1 MSALTDAV
9 LTARRRGGRTPA
21 RPAGP
26 MQRREARWGYAFI
39 SPWLIGFLLFWAVPI
54 GASLVFSTLDFQLT
68 DPDATTF
75 AGTSNWE
82 RALSDPDT
90 WTALA
95 ATFRFTVLFLP
106 LSLVTALGL
115 ALLLNSE
122 HLKFTGFFRLL
133 FYAPSM
139 IPLVAGVLIWQQ
151 VLNPQTGWVNRLI
164 GLAGVDATGTDG
176 IRWFD
181 NPILV
186 LFAFSFIGLWGIG
199 NAMMVNLAG
208 LQSIPTELYEAAA
221 IDGAGWWRRLRSVT
235 LPLLS
240 PIMFYNLVI
249 GSVAILQYFVVP
261 WVLFGATGRP
271 GGASRFLLVHFYQ
284 QAFVFG
290 DMGYGAA
297 LAWLIFI
304 VVAVFTGVLFGTSRY
319 WVHYG
324 TERS

>member
-1 MSALTDAV
+1 MSDFTQAV
-9 LTARRRGGRTPA
+9 LTARRRRGA
-21 RPAGP
+21 RPTRPASP

-39 SPWLIGFLLFWAVPI
+39 APWIIGFVLFWAVPI

-68 DPDATTF
+68 DPGATSF
-75 AGTSNWE
+75 VGTSNWE
-82 RALSDPDT
+82 RALSDPNT

-95 ATFRFTVLFLP
+95 ATFRLTVLFLP
-106 LSLVTALGL
+106 LSLVVALGL
-115 ALLLNSE
+115 ALLLNSK
-122 HLKFTGFFRLL
+122 HLRAAGFFRLL
-133 FYAPSM
+133 FYMPSM
-139 IPLVAGVLIWQQ
+139 VPLVAGILIWQQ
-151 VLNPQTGWVNRLI
+151 VLNPQTGWVNRII
-164 GLAGVDATGTDG
+164 GLTGVNATGAEG

-181 NPILV
+181 NPVLV

-199 NAMMVNLAG
+199 NAMMINLAG
-208 LQSIPTELYEAAA
+208 LQGIPTELYEAAA
-221 IDGAGWWRRLRSVT
+221 IDGAGWWRRLRSIT

-240 PIMFYNLVI
+240 PVMFYNLVI
-249 GSVAILQYFVVP
+249 GSVLIMQYFVVP

-271 GGASRFLLVHFYQ
+271 DGASRFLLVHFYQ

-297 LAWLIFI
+297 LAWFIFL
-304 VVAVFTGVLFGTSRY
+304 VVAALTGVLFGTARY

>member
-1 MSALTDAV
+1 MSGLTDAV
-9 LTARRRGGRTPA
+9 PTARRRRGGRPT

-26 MQRREARWGYAFI
+26 MQRREARWGYFFI
-39 SPWLIGFLLFWAVPI
+39 SPWILGFLLFSAVPI

-68 DPDATTF
+68 DPGATTF

-82 RALSDPDT
+82 RALADPDT
-90 WTALA
+90 WTSLA

-106 LSLVTALGL
+106 LSMVVALAL
-115 ALLLNSE
+115 ALLLNSK
-122 HLKFTGFFRLL
+122 HLRATAFFRLL

-164 GLAGVDATGTDG
+164 GLTGVHATGTDG

-181 NPILV
+181 NPVLV

-199 NAMMVNLAG
+199 KSMVVNLAG
-208 LQSIPTELYEAAA
+208 LQGIPTELYEAAE

-240 PIMFYNLVI
+240 PIIFFNLVI
-249 GSVAILQYFVVP
+249 DSVAILQYFVVP

-271 GGASRFLLVHFYQ
+271 DGASRFLLVNFYQ

-297 LAWLIFI
+297 LAWIIFI
-304 VVAVFTGVLFGTSRY
+304 VVAVLTGVLFGTSRY

>member
-1 MSALTDAV
+1 MSDFTDAV
-9 LTARRRGGRTPA
+9 LALRRRGRRPG
-21 RPAGP
+21 RPASP
-26 MQRREARWGYAFI
+26 MARREARWGYAFI
-39 SPWLIGFLLFWAVPI
+39 SPWIIGFVLFWAVPI
-54 GASLVFSTLDFQLT
+54 AASLVFSVLDFQLT
-68 DPDATTF
+68 DPGATTF
-75 AGTSNWE
+75 AGGSNWE

-106 LSLVTALGL
+106 LSLIVALGL
-115 ALLLNSE
+115 ALLLNSK
-122 HLKFTGFFRLL
+122 HLKFTGLFRLL
-133 FYAPSM
+133 FFAPSM
-139 IPLVAGVLIWQQ
+139 IPLVAGILIWQQ

-164 GLAGVDATGTDG
+164 GLTGADATGADG

-181 NPILV
+181 NPVLV

-199 NAMMVNLAG
+199 NSMIINLAG
-208 LQSIPTELYEAAA
+208 LQGIPTELYEAAA
-221 IDGAGWWRRLRSVT
+221 IDGAGWWRRLRSIT

-240 PIMFYNLVI
+240 PVMFYNLVI
-249 GSVAILQYFVVP
+249 GSVLVLQYFVVP
-261 WVLFGATGRP
+261 WVLFGASGRP

-284 QAFVFG
+284 EAFVFG
-290 DMGYGAA
+290 NMGYGAA

-304 VVAVFTGVLFGTSRY
+304 VVAVLTGLLFGTARY